1 MNNNDTGILSSTRKT
16 YKISIGWRLFIG
28 GLAIAGL
35 LAYVGILPFTDYVEN
50 SCKDFVLLLILEPFS
65 AVIVFTIIYLF
76 LNEITIFDGCI
87 VQKNLFSEV
96 KVEFSEI
103 VGRKIISN
111 RGISN
116 LGIILYTN
124 NKKKKIEISMMME
137 NYYELTGWVSGRFK
151 KMDAN
156 KI

>member
-1 MNNNDTGILSSTRKT
+1 MNNNDTGILFSTGKT
-16 YKISIGWRLFIG
+16 YKISIGWRLFIVIG

-50 SCKDFVLLLILEPFS
+50 SSKDFVLLLILEPFS
-65 AVIVFTIIYLF
+65 ALIIFSIIYL
-76 LNEITIFDGCI
+76 LHNKITIFDNYI

-103 VGRKIISN
+103 VSFTEIPNG
-111 RGISN
+111 GF
-116 LGIILYTN
+116 ILYTN
-124 NKKKKIEISMMME
+124 DKKRKIEISKMIE
-137 NYYELTGWVSGRFK
+137 DFYELMEWIS
-151 KMDAN
+151 D